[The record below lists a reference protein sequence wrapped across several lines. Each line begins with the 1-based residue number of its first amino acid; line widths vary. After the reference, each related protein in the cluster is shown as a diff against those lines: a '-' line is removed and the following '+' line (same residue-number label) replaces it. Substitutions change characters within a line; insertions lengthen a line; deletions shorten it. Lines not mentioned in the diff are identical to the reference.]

1 MTGQE
6 SENEIPVPK
15 PEEAADHLGALPAA
29 NLLHAPPVT
38 RPLHNM
44 AAFHIEDEANE
55 ATMRV
60 PKLRT
65 FDPEDA
71 EGWFCQNE
79 AIMILAGV
87 KAQNTKW
94 ACVVASLEDKGTRL
108 IAKKFLNTP
117 VAGSQYAD
125 LKKCLIKH
133 HVDKDPDW
141 WKKFR
146 NWKVGQ
152 RSPLESISELVS
164 LGPRDHTERLCWI
177 YKQMTLERVPVT
189 MRDHLMAES
198 WTDPDSPDQLGD
210 KAESLSKQLKCADP
224 AVAAVVESTDP
235 KSVEAVKTKPRTAEK
250 DKKQTGTKRKRS
262 DFDEDMGLCMFHKKY
277 GTKAYSCRMPDKCAL
292 ASKTS
297 PRPASSE

>member
-1 MTGQE
+1 
-6 SENEIPVPK
+6 
-15 PEEAADHLGALPAA
+15 
-29 NLLHAPPVT
+29 
-38 RPLHNM
+38 
-44 AAFHIEDEANE
+44 
-55 ATMRV
+55 
-60 PKLRT
+60 
-65 FDPEDA
+65 
-71 EGWFCQNE
+71 
-79 AIMILAGV
+79 MILAGV
-87 KAQNTKW
+87 KAQATKW

-108 IAKKFLNTP
+108 IARKFLTAP
-117 VAGSQYAD
+117 VAGTQYAD

-224 AVAAVVESTDP
+224 AVASVAESPDH
-235 KSVEAVKTKPRTAEK
+235 KSVEAVKNNSRPAGK

-277 GTKAYSCRMPDKCAL
+277 GTKAYSCRTPDKCAL

-297 PRPASSE
+297 PRPASSD